1 MKSAKLIGLIIS
13 ILLIVASCNKEDVY
27 KHKRLDKITIQMEC
41 VIDGETVSY
50 PEVNHMVF
58 NWNGKLLTGIDY
70 YDEGEYGWS
79 DNYDTPKS
87 AEKINPNNIIPS
99 QTSLAPSYTHSTYS
113 YTYKGQ
119 LPDTRTETVRNGED
133 VIKYIYRYYYK

>member
-13 ILLIVASCNKEDVY
+13 ILLIVASCNKEDIF

-113 YTYKGQ
+113 YTYKGK